1 MKNQF
6 KDINKELQFY
16 NTPINTVS
24 ELLKLI
30 DFKVEGLDILEP
42 SAGQGGI
49 LKILKENFPN
59 NNYYF
64 CEFLE
69 YNKDIILNNI
79 QNVSFVCNDFLKIR
93 DYTNKKFD
101 LIIANPP
108 FNKNQ
113 DIIHFAKMIEIC
125 KTGGY
130 IISILSNSW
139 RKKLSQKK
147 IKNFIS
153 LLNQHK
159 VDLIDLDKNSFKDIG
174 LNIDTCILKL
184 QKEDN
189 IFNNYQ
195 YDFSIKLPE
204 IELEPVYLEDFQE
217 TIIKYEMF
225 ENNIFDEKIPLSQI
239 LLSLLK

>member
-16 NTPINTVS
+16 NTPIDTVGK
-24 ELLKLI
+24 LLKLI
-30 DFKVEGLDILEP
+30 DFKVEYLDILEP

-49 LKILKENFPN
+49 LKILKEKFPN

-79 QNVSFVCNDFLKIR
+79 QDVNFICSDFLKIK

-101 LIIANPP
+101 LIVANPP

-113 DIIHFAKMIEIC
+113 DIMHFTKMIEIC

-139 RKKLSQKK
+139 RKKLNQKVVKDFLK
-147 IKNFIS
+147 ILS
-153 LLNQHK
+153 LHK
-159 VDLIDLDKNSFKDIG
+159 VELIDLNKDNFKDIG

-189 IFNNYQ
+189 IFNNYR

-204 IELEPVYLEDFQE
+204 KELEPVYLEDFQE

>member
-113 DIIHFAKMIEIC
+113 DIIHFSKMIEIC

-159 VDLIDLDKNSFKDIG
+159 VELKELDKNSFKDIG

-189 IFNNYQ
+189 IFNSYQ